1 MNLKAKIQ
9 AAANK
14 AASIS
19 NDDKKGKY
27 TKTVGP
33 NTNDKVP
40 MSPVARQKFDA
51 AKQQYMASTMKKKE
65 APMSSMPTL
74 RPTSVSNP
82 NRPVAR
88 PYGEM
93 TASKGK
99 KRG

>member
-9 AAANK
+9 AAASRAANGPGDPKAKKTSSAPNK
-14 AASIS
+14 AKADYEKQITETINYFSKI
-19 NDDKKGKY
+19 KKA
-27 TKTVGP
+27 TNGP
-33 NTNDKVP
+33 AP
-40 MSPVARQKFDA
+40 
-51 AKQQYMASTMKKKE
+51 KE

-93 TASKGK
+93 TASKTK